1 MKLVRF
7 GDAGQEQPGLIDSNG
22 AVRDLSDVVKDLT
35 PDTLGIQQLQKLKDI
50 DPQSLPLVPAGV
62 RMGPCVAKPGKFV
75 CIGLNYHDHAVE
87 TGLTPPSEPVV
98 FMKAVGAIGMER
110 KFGKAPATHMER
122 ELQEW
127 LEAFLKE

>member
-62 RMGPCVAKPGKFV
+62 RMGQGGRP
-75 CIGLNYHDHAVE
+75 
-87 TGLTPPSEPVV
+87 
-98 FMKAVGAIGMER
+98 
-110 KFGKAPATHMER
+110 APAGVGSTVQCAGSVR
-122 ELQEW
+122 YARLQ
-127 LEAFLKE
+127 